1 MRLFIKLGTK
11 NKLVRKSEEGG
22 GFVMA
27 EVMITTDF
35 ELMVPDPEERK
46 YWLELHPSWDTQI
59 LKVNAF
65 EGGCLMGLI
74 TQAEDRVRLTLDDVW
89 KRLVALK
96 KAAEEEA
103 GVTKEILPGGM
114 IRIKDKDGNVIIRA
128 PLPYEVEGN

>member
-1 MRLFIKLGTK
+1 MRLFIKAGGRD
-11 NKLVRKSEEGG
+11 KLISKAKDGG
-22 GFVMA
+22 GFQTVEVMA
-27 EVMITTDF
+27 TNDF
-35 ELMVPDPEERK
+35 ELAVPEPERQ
-46 YWLELHPSWDTQI
+46 YWVELYPSWDTQT

-74 TQAEDRVRLTLDDVW
+74 TQAEDRVRLTLDGVW
-89 KRLVALK
+89 KQLVALK

-114 IRIKDKDGNVIIRA
+114 IRIKDRDGNVIIRA

>member
-1 MRLFIKLGTK
+1 MRLFIKVGGQD
-11 NKLVRKSEEGG
+11 KLISKAKDGG
-22 GFVMA
+22 GFQAVEIM
-27 EVMITTDF
+27 VTNNF
-35 ELMVPDPEERK
+35 ELAVPEPERH
-46 YWLELHPSWDTQI
+46 YWVELYPSRDTQI

-74 TQAEDRVRLTLDDVW
+74 TQAEGRVRLSLDGVW
-89 KRLVALK
+89 KQLVALK

-114 IRIKDKDGNVIIRA
+114 IRIKDRDGNVIIRA